1 MFSQYLKQIS
11 KSYESFYEAKAEAQL
26 FEMIRGDKELTYR
39 NLRKVVKNM
48 YWDLSLQ
55 CNEHGCYFIQ
65 DDIQKKPIY
74 SAPIGSLERVAQWM
88 FDGVLEC
95 RKAKQLKTLV
105 SATAEL

>member
-1 MFSQYLKQIS
+1 MFSQYFKQLS
-11 KSYESFYEAKAEAQL
+11 ESYEGFCENKAEEL
-26 FEMIRGDKELTYR
+26 LIEMVNGSKDLNFK
-39 NLRKVVKNM
+39 NLKKVVKHM

-95 RKAKQLKTLV
+95 RKAKEANHLTSV
-105 SATAEL
+105 TA